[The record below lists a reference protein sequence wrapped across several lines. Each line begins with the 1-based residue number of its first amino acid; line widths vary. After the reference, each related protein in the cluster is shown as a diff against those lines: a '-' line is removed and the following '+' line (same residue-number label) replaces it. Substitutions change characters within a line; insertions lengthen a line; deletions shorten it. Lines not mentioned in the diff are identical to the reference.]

1 MQENSGFHYEC
12 GVNKF
17 ILGLIGVWPE
27 SNQKFIKK
35 HRTLVDAIVLFITL
49 WVPRAAAFILL
60 WGEIDA
66 LAQAGATNVPIAL
79 SVVKLL
85 ILYRR
90 KNDFAKI
97 LDGMK
102 EDWRKPMT
110 KEEYEVVMKMARLG
124 RRISILSTFLTINAI
139 WLGAVVQIF
148 YNIETTI
155 VENPDP
161 RLTLNLFWV
170 VYLPYDTSK
179 TSNFVLTWV
188 IHFYTSI
195 MSAVV
200 YGSFDG
206 FIVVLVFHLCGQL
219 DLLKIWARKIADK
232 TDLKSF
238 KRKLRF
244 LVKRHEQLNED
255 SLLRRRNVF
264 IGLILLLKWHYVSLS
279 PRTLTEVLHLL
290 HFKSFSIMKCYYEL
304 LTIAI
309 FLNVFVIG
317 CNANVAYAK
326 NRRQTSNSVLVEV
339 AKELVERSK
348 NTNQV
353 LNLNLSNLILLLMLK
368 TMVIGTKYLENSD
381 YKNRELEEENIVSEE
396 EIALALGYLIGDTC
410 LYRAA
415 CEVPRT
421 ARNYLHAIDMITQT
435 LSLMPPTLRPDKD
448 YEKTIS
454 DFRKAIEY
462 GELKQCPPEYSCKK
476 ENIKNFLRPEYN

>member
-255 SLLRRRNVF
+255 SLLRRKCLHVN
-264 IGLILLLKWHYVSLS
+264 LIRCK
-279 PRTLTEVLHLL
+279 LHLHYFTRQL
-290 HFKSFSIMKCYYEL
+290 WCFIFSS
-304 LTIAI
+304 
-309 FLNVFVIG
+309 
-317 CNANVAYAK
+317 VAGLVNFYHQ
-326 NRRQTSNSVLVEV
+326 RQTSNSVLVEV

>member
-1 MQENSGFHYEC
+1 FHYEC

-49 WVPRAAAFILL
+49 WVPRAAAFVLL

-79 SVVKLL
+79 SVVKML

-102 EDWRKPMT
+102 EDWKKPMT
-110 KEEYEVVMKMARLG
+110 KEEYEVVIKMARLG
-124 RRISILSTFLTINAI
+124 RRISIMSTFLTINAI

-219 DLLKIWARKIADK
+219 DLLQIWARKIADK

-238 KRKLRF
+238 KSKLRF
-244 LVKRHEQLNED
+244 IVKRHEQLNEKC
-255 SLLRRRNVF
+255 LQVN
-264 IGLILLLKWHYVSLS
+264 
-279 PRTLTEVLHLL
+279 LTHCKLHLHYFTQQL
-290 HFKSFSIMKCYYEL
+290 WCFIFSS
-304 LTIAI
+304 
-309 FLNVFVIG
+309 
-317 CNANVAYAK
+317 VAGRVNFYH
-326 NRRQTSNSVLVEV
+326 QS
-339 AKELVERSK
+339 
-348 NTNQV
+348 
-353 LNLNLSNLILLLMLK
+353 
-368 TMVIGTKYLENSD
+368 EN
-381 YKNRELEEENIVSEE
+381 
-396 EIALALGYLIGDTC
+396 LGYAVYQSKWYNLPPIPARSLIMIIQKSSKPFV
-410 LYRAA
+410 L
-415 CEVPRT
+415 T
-421 ARNYLHAIDMITQT
+421 AGKYMPMTYNLFLIVVKTSMSYLSVMFAMSTD
-435 LSLMPPTLRPDKD
+435 
-448 YEKTIS
+448 
-454 DFRKAIEY
+454 
-462 GELKQCPPEYSCKK
+462 
-476 ENIKNFLRPEYN
+476 

>member
-1 MQENSGFHYEC
+1 MQENSEFHYEC

-49 WVPRAAAFILL
+49 WVPRAAAFVLL

-79 SVVKLL
+79 SVVKML

-102 EDWRKPMT
+102 EDWKKPMA
-110 KEEYEVVMKMARLG
+110 KKEYEVVMKMARLG
-124 RRISILSTFLTINAI
+124 RRITILSTFLTINAI

-179 TSNFVLTWV
+179 ISNFVLTWV

-232 TDLKSF
+232 TDLKSY
-238 KRKLRF
+238 KSKLRF
-244 LVKRHEQLNED
+244 IVKRHEQLNEVADILED
-255 SLLRRRNVF
+255 SCNFVF
-264 IGLILLLKWHYVSLS
+264 LPQLMSCILTFCFQGFSIATKMFTGQFNPLQIAF
-279 PRTLTEVLHLL
+279 TLFYTTVMVLHL
-290 HFKSFSIMKCYYEL
+290 FFCCWAGEL
-304 LTIAI
+304 LSSKSEN
-309 FLNVFVIG
+309 LG
-317 CNANVAYAK
+317 YAVY
-326 NRRQTSNSVLVEV
+326 Q
-339 AKELVERSK
+339 SK
-348 NTNQV
+348 WY
-353 LNLNLSNLILLLMLK
+353 NLSPKSARSLIMIIQKSSKPFLLTAGKYMPLTYNLFLAVVK
-368 TMVIGTKYLENSD
+368 TSMSYLSVMFAMSTD
-381 YKNRELEEENIVSEE
+381 
-396 EIALALGYLIGDTC
+396 
-410 LYRAA
+410 
-415 CEVPRT
+415 
-421 ARNYLHAIDMITQT
+421 
-435 LSLMPPTLRPDKD
+435 
-448 YEKTIS
+448 
-454 DFRKAIEY
+454 
-462 GELKQCPPEYSCKK
+462 
-476 ENIKNFLRPEYN
+476 

>member
-244 LVKRHEQLNED
+244 LVKRHEQLNEVADILED
-255 SLLRRRNVF
+255 SCNFVF
-264 IGLILLLKWHYVSLS
+264 LPQLMSCILTFCFQGFSIATKMFTRQFNPLQIAF
-279 PRTLTEVLHLL
+279 TLFYTTVMVLHL
-290 HFKSFSIMKCYYEL
+290 FFCCWAGEL
-304 LTIAI
+304 L
-309 FLNVFVIG
+309 
-317 CNANVAYAK
+317 
-326 NRRQTSNSVLVEV
+326 S
-339 AKELVERSK
+339 SK
-348 NTNQV
+348 SQN
-353 LNLNLSNLILLLMLK
+353 
-368 TMVIGTKYLENSD
+368 
-381 YKNRELEEENIVSEE
+381 
-396 EIALALGYLIGDTC
+396 LGYGVYQSKWYNLPSIPARSLIMIIQKSSKPFV
-410 LYRAA
+410 L
-415 CEVPRT
+415 T
-421 ARNYLHAIDMITQT
+421 AGKYMPLTYNLFLAVVKTSMSYLSVMFAMSTD
-435 LSLMPPTLRPDKD
+435 
-448 YEKTIS
+448 
-454 DFRKAIEY
+454 
-462 GELKQCPPEYSCKK
+462 
-476 ENIKNFLRPEYN
+476 